1 MASVSELA
9 AAPRAIC
16 HRSRNIQHPVE
27 SQHPEGK
34 FGFFG
39 TPSIRWDERLL
50 ALPLTRLNASFCSE
64 FPHYPVGGFYEV
76 LEMDRGYDS
85 RTFDCE

>member
-1 MASVSELA
+1 V
-9 AAPRAIC
+9 
-16 HRSRNIQHPVE
+16 SRNSLLLRVPSAIV
-27 SQHPEGK
+27 PETSNILLNPNIRK
-34 FGFFG
+34 ANLDSLARQ
-39 TPSIRWDERLL
+39 SIRWDERLL